1 MSFLATGSTM
11 KPSPSRAVAPRTA
24 SSPGSP
30 KATSTGAF
38 LPSKV
43 TSTAVT
49 SRSKRRPSAS
59 EKGNREKAVT
69 PNFWRTSRGIHD
81 KWLRCP
87 PTTKLPPS
95 AQERS
100 GSPTSL
106 SPQTF
111 PLRAPPAF
119 IRRLAPSPATPRIS
133 VSVPPGRG
141 RPRHP
146 PFA

>member
-1 MSFLATGSTM
+1 M

-59 EKGNREKAVT
+59 EKGNREKAVEGEKKKT
-69 PNFWRTSRGIHD
+69 AAGP
-81 KWLRCP
+81 
-87 PTTKLPPS
+87 
-95 AQERS
+95 
-100 GSPTSL
+100 
-106 SPQTF
+106 
-111 PLRAPPAF
+111 
-119 IRRLAPSPATPRIS
+119 IRRLSRSVEEEFLSYVGEVLGDEERQRNAGLWINNLRANSRVATAEPAAVRIA
-133 VSVPPGRG
+133 VK
-141 RPRHP
+141 
-146 PFA
+146 